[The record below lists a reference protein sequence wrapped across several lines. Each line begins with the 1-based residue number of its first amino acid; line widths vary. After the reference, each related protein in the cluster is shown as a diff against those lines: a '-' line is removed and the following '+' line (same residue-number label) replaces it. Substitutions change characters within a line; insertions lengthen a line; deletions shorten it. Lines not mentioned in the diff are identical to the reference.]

1 MHTAKFLKE
10 KKSHCSLIQHRKF
23 QKKYVMAFIFSF
35 NNKFSK
41 VTRTRPIFQK
51 YPKKCFVF
59 S

>member
-10 KKSHCSLIQHRKF
+10 KKSHCSLIQRRKF

-35 NNKFSK
+35 NNKFIK
-41 VTRTRPIFQK
+41 VRTRPIFQK
-51 YPKKCFVF
+51 YPKKYFVF